1 MAADVKIKDLGFTAI
16 AKKAKALN
24 GKAVRVGYQAGGPQ
38 SEGVDVLDVAI
49 YTEYGTRNAPAR
61 PFMAQTASKNQPRVS
76 AAMGRIANAATTGQG
91 APAALLGQL
100 GEFYAELI
108 RREISSG
115 DFAANAPSTI
125 RAKGSSKPLVDTGRV
140 LAPAVRWVL
149 E

>member
-1 MAADVKIKDLGFTAI
+1 MAADVKIKDRGFLAI
-16 AKKAKALN
+16 ARKAKALN
-24 GKAVRVGYQAGGPQ
+24 GKEVRIGYQTGGPK
-38 SEGVDVLDVAI
+38 SEGVDVLDIAI
-49 YTEYGTRNAPAR
+49 YTEYGTATAPAR
-61 PFMAQTASKNQPRVS
+61 PFMAQTAHKNQKRVD
-76 AAMGRIANAATTGQG
+76 AAMGRIAEAATTGQG

-108 RREISSG
+108 RREINSG

-149 E
+149 K